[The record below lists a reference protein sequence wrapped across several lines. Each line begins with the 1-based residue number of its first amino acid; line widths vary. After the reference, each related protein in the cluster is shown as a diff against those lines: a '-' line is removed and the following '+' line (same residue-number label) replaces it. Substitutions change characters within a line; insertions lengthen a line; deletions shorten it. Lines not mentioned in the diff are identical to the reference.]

1 MLKTVLH
8 SISHLLFPHLC
19 NGCGSD
25 LINGHHLVCLK
36 CHQLLAETGFAA
48 VSGNPVEKALWG
60 RLDCV
65 SAMSQY
71 YFTKDSLLQKL
82 IHQFKYKNN
91 KDLARYFGLLM
102 GETLQE
108 SERFQLPD
116 ALVPLPLF
124 PDKKYKR
131 GYNQSDL
138 LCEGISEVLK
148 VPVLYDA
155 VLRIRYTSTQT
166 LKTRMERWQN
176 VEGVF
181 MTAAKSELQQKRIL
195 LVDDVITTGA
205 TLEACGNAIVEDVPN
220 VQLSVATLAYAAA

>member
-19 NGCGSD
+19 SGCGSD

-60 RLDCV
+60 RLDCI

-102 GETLQE
+102 GETLQG

-124 PDKKYKR
+124 PDKKHKR

-220 VQLSVATLAYAAA
+220 VQLSVATLAYATA